1 MGGLAEK
8 CRKFFEQLL
17 PAEIN
22 VGSVLPGKQVEKA
35 LASIERSV
43 SKRLWSNH
51 HNHAFISA

>member
-22 VGSVLPGKQVEKA
+22 VGSVLPERESRKDA
-35 LASIERSV
+35 L
-43 SKRLWSNH
+43 LN
-51 HNHAFISA
+51 